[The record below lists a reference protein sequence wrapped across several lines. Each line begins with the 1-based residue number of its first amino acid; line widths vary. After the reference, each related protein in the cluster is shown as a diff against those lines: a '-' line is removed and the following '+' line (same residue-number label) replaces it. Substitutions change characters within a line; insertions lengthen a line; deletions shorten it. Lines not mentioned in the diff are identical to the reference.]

1 MFDWLEKPHDRNI
14 FALMIIIT
22 KKLFNKLTQVLTKF
36 TFHFVAFSILTFSTH
51 AISYQVSQAQIEQ
64 FKKLPPS
71 QQEAL
76 AKSMGIDIGDINKI
90 KGKFSGGDGDSQ
102 KVENTKRYPRG
113 TEFDVEGNLVQ
124 DDYEQDIEEQEENF
138 EKVKELKPFGYDV
151 FANAPQTF
159 APTMDIAIPAGYIVA
174 PGDRVSI
181 QVFGKESIELE
192 LEVNREGQ
200 IVFPSYGPFAIAGL
214 SYAEMKRLLTAKIKE
229 KILGVDVVIGMASLR
244 SMRVFVLG
252 DAYKPGPYNLS
263 SLSSII
269 HAIFAAGGISDIG
282 SLRNIQLKR
291 AGKLIKT
298 LDLYDLLIQGD
309 SSNDVL
315 LQSGDVVFIAPVGR
329 TVSIGGEV
337 RRPAIYELATD
348 DDFANVL
355 AMAGG
360 LLPSAYAK
368 STIIERYN
376 KNNLRSVIN
385 IDFTNGKQLL
395 SKAQA
400 GDFVRVMKA
409 ADMFSQSITLIG
421 ALTRPGKYQWH
432 QGQRVTDLL
441 PHVNSHLS
449 ANADLNYSLI
459 IREIDLARNIEVLQF
474 GLAKA
479 ITNPESEDNL
489 LLQANDKL
497 LVFSRVSKL
506 AENNVSLDML
516 AYTQEELFRKEKI
529 LAKDKFKT
537 KQFWEKYDHSN
548 KLAEMEVD
556 ATTELVNQSIV
567 QMSGGEVEKEVDIKE
582 LALFSRQR
590 FLLPIIQKLKNQGG
604 SGLPI
609 QLIEIDGSVKF
620 PGVYPLPRNG
630 RVDDLIA
637 AAGGLN
643 ESAYLARAEL
653 TRNQV
658 RSEFVNK
665 RSISVNLTAA
675 LQGEENDN
683 ILLQSKDRLNI
694 HQIPAW
700 SENHVIEL
708 RGEFVFPGKYT
719 IRRGENLS
727 DLIAKA
733 GGFTR
738 FAHQEGSVF
747 TRIKLQALELQN
759 LVKLSSDLRIEMAS
773 KSLSDSNYSQSYGE
787 VQAMLNDLTKL
798 QPVGRLV
805 LNLPKVVKDNDYD
818 ILLEGG
824 DVLYVPTIKNS
835 VNVIGQV
842 QVTSSHIYD
851 KSLTAADYLAQ
862 SGGSKKRAD
871 EGRVYI
877 IAANGSIKLM
887 ENSNWFAS
895 DAGDNMK
902 PGDTVVVP
910 LDSEYM
916 NNLTLW
922 TSATTIMYNTAVAV
936 AAITGI

>member
-1 MFDWLEKPHDRNI
+1 MFTRVKTILAI
-14 FALMIIIT
+14 FV
-22 KKLFNKLTQVLTKF
+22 LFS
-36 TFHFVAFSILTFSTH
+36 FSSSNSL
-51 AISYQVSQAQIEQ
+51 AAQVSQAQIEQ
-64 FKKLPPS
+64 FKKLPAS
-71 QQEAL
+71 QQQSL
-76 AKSMGIDIGDINKI
+76 AKSMGIDINAINGQLS
-90 KGKFSGGDGDSQ
+90 GKDRESQ
-102 KVENTKRYPRG
+102 LTENSQHYPRG
-113 TEFDVEGNLVQ
+113 TRFDQDGNPVQ
-124 DDYEQDIEEQEENF
+124 GINEQDAGEQEENF
-138 EKVKELKPFGYDV
+138 EQVKELKPFGYDV
-151 FANAPQTF
+151 FANSPQTF
-159 APTMDIAIPAGYIVA
+159 APTMDIAIPAGYIIA
-174 PGDRVSI
+174 PGDRISI
-181 QVFGKESIELE
+181 QIFGKENNELA
-192 LEVNREGQ
+192 LEVNREGK
-200 IVFPSYGPFAIAGL
+200 IVFPSHGPFIVAGL
-214 SYAEMKRLLTAKIKE
+214 SFTEMKRLLVAKIKK
-229 KILGVDVVIGMASLR
+229 KIIGVDVVIGMASLR

-252 DAYKPGPYNLS
+252 SAHKPGPYNLS
-263 SLSSII
+263 SLSSIT

-298 LDLYDLLIQGD
+298 LDLYDLLIEGD
-309 SSNDVL
+309 SSSDVL

-329 TVSIGGEV
+329 TVSIEGEV

-348 DDFANVL
+348 DDFASVL

-376 KNNLRSVIN
+376 QNNLRSVVN
-385 IDFTNGKQLL
+385 IDFTNAKQLS

-421 ALTRPGKYQWH
+421 ALTRPGKYQWQ

-441 PHVNSHLS
+441 PHVNSHLL

-489 LLQANDKL
+489 VLQANDKL
-497 LVFSRVSKL
+497 LVFSRESKL
-506 AENNVSLDML
+506 ADNDLSLDLL
-516 AYTQEELFRKEKI
+516 AYTQEELFKKEQQ

-548 KLAEMEVD
+548 KLVEMEVD
-556 ATTELVNQSIV
+556 ETAKRVNRSIV
-567 QMSGGEVEKEVDIKE
+567 QMSGGEIEEDVNIKE

-590 FLLPIIQKLKNQGG
+590 LLQPIIQKLKNQGG
-604 SGLPI
+604 SGQPI
-609 QLIEIDGSVKF
+609 QLIEVDGSVKF
-620 PGVYPLPRNG
+620 PGVYPLAKNG

-658 RSEFVNK
+658 RSQFVDK

-675 LQGEENDN
+675 LQGQTNDN

-759 LVKLSSDLRIEMAS
+759 LIKLSDDLRIEMAS
-773 KSLSDSNYSQSYGE
+773 KSLSDSNYSQSYSE
-787 VQAMLNDLTKL
+787 VQAMLQDLTKL

-824 DVLYVPTIKNS
+824 DVLYVPTLKNS

-851 KSLTAADYLAQ
+851 KSLTAQNYIAQ

-871 EGRVYI
+871 EERVYI

-887 ENSNWFAS
+887 DSSNWFAS
-895 DAGDNMK
+895 NAGNNMK

-922 TSATTIMYNTAVAV
+922 TSATTIMYNTAVAI
-936 AAITGI
+936 AAISGL